1 MCEHQRWTEGFKA
14 GLRDP
19 VPCSHG
25 IKMPVHEESTI
36 MAITRIVMM
45 LIQIILLIVI
55 IIKIVVT
62 IITIVIIALIR
73 RTI

>member
-1 MCEHQRWTEGFKA
+1 MDRGVTA

-25 IKMPVHEESTI
+25 IKMPVREESTI
-36 MAITRIVMM
+36 MAITRIVTM

-55 IIKIVVT
+55 IIEKVVT
-62 IITIVIIALIR
+62 IITIVIIALII